1 MPTIRTHGE
10 KGGTGVSL
18 DSLRKKRE
26 PRGVPRVRSSIAA
39 CAVAVSAGC
48 PQVRGVVRAAVSAG
62 DDVVGGRR
70 SVSAAVELE
79 LADPAVSLEDELGD
93 AGPPWAE
100 PVEDAASLSVTPTGV
115 VLLAGG
121 AAGVAGGGLPA
132 V

>member
-1 MPTIRTHGE
+1 M
-10 KGGTGVSL
+10 
-18 DSLRKKRE
+18 
-26 PRGVPRVRSSIAA
+26 
-39 CAVAVSAGC
+39 SASC

-79 LADPAVSLEDELGD
+79 LADPAVSLDDKLGD

-115 VLLAGG
+115 VLLADA